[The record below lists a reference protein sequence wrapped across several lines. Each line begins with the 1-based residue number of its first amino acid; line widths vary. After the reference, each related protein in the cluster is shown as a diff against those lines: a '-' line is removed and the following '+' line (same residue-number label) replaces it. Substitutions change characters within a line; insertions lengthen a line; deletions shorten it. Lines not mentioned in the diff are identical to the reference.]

1 MSSKFLPDS
10 EALKKTDFRNP
21 SFDKSNKKSVLL
33 LLLSVAMLVVVFIP
47 WFCVGVEVEEVASV
61 KLRAF
66 GFQTWYGIVGGVLA
80 LIALA
85 GALYRHLSLSFCA
98 SVAAVL
104 VGIYALNT
112 YPAARLVV
120 DMDGDIKKGLKSMVS
135 SDNDRRSRDYY
146 DDDYYDDDYYYES
159 EASSGQKA
167 VAKLLLALEDGPK
180 FKVPAVMVQGV
191 AMLVETIDQNA
202 VYELI
207 EDNGGKEALDNIDII
222 NHRLGAILYL
232 IFAALAA
239 VIAYLLITRPNKKV
253 TMEQPVPT
261 ADDVTTLNV

>member
-47 WFCVGVEVEEVASV
+47 WFCVGVEVEDVASV

-98 SVAAVL
+98 SLAAVL

-112 YPAARLVV
+112 YPAARLVY
-120 DMDGDIKKGLKSMVS
+120 DIDGDIKKDLKSKVT
-135 SDNDRRSRDYY
+135 DNDRRSRDYY
-146 DDDYYDDDYYYES
+146 DDYYDD
-159 EASSGQKA
+159 
-167 VAKLLLALEDGPK
+167 
-180 FKVPAVMVQGV
+180 
-191 AMLVETIDQNA
+191 
-202 VYELI
+202 
-207 EDNGGKEALDNIDII
+207 
-222 NHRLGAILYL
+222 
-232 IFAALAA
+232 
-239 VIAYLLITRPNKKV
+239 
-253 TMEQPVPT
+253 
-261 ADDVTTLNV
+261 

>member
-112 YPAARLVV
+112 YPAARLVY
-120 DMDGDIKKGLKSMVS
+120 DMDGDIKKELKSKVR

-146 DDDYYDDDYYYES
+146 DDYYDDYYES
-159 EASSGQKA
+159 ETSSGEKA
-167 VAKLLLALEDGPK
+167 MAKFLLALEDGPK
-180 FKVPAVMVQGV
+180 FKVPAVVVQGV
-191 AMLVETIDQNA
+191 AMLVETIDQDA

-207 EDNGGKEALDNIDII
+207 EDNGGKEVLDNIDII

-239 VIAYLLITRPNKKV
+239 VIAYLLITRPNKEV

-261 ADDVTTLNV
+261 TDDVTTLNA

>member
-112 YPAARLVV
+112 YPAARLVY
-120 DMDGDIKKGLKSMVS
+120 DMDGDIKKELKSKVR

-146 DDDYYDDDYYYES
+146 DDYYDDYYES
-159 EASSGQKA
+159 ETSSGEKA
-167 VAKLLLALEDGPK
+167 MAKFLLALEDGPK
-180 FKVPAVMVQGV
+180 FKVPAVVVQGV
-191 AMLVETIDQNA
+191 AMLVETIDQDA

-207 EDNGGKEALDNIDII
+207 EDNGGKEVLDNIPEEKSGTIEFIDEDK
-222 NHRLGAILYL
+222 
-232 IFAALAA
+232 A
-239 VIAYLLITRPNKKV
+239 VFKEY
-253 TMEQPVPT
+253 EQ
-261 ADDVTTLNV
+261 

>member
-47 WFCVGVEVEEVASV
+47 WFCVGVEVEDVASV

-98 SVAAVL
+98 SLAAVL

-112 YPAARLVV
+112 YPAARLVY
-120 DMDGDIKKGLKSMVS
+120 DIDGDIKKDLKSKVT
-135 SDNDRRSRDYY
+135 DNDRRSRDYY
-146 DDDYYDDDYYYES
+146 DDYYDDYYES
-159 EASSGQKA
+159 EVSSGEKA
-167 VAKLLLALEDGPK
+167 MAKLLLALEDGPK
-180 FKVPAVMVQGV
+180 FKVPAVVVQGV
-191 AMLVETIDQNA
+191 AMLVETIDQDA

-207 EDNGGKEALDNIDII
+207 EDNGGKEVLDNIDII

-239 VIAYLLITRPNKKV
+239 VIAYLLITRPNKEV
-253 TMEQPVPT
+253 TMEHPVPT
-261 ADDVTTLNV
+261 ADDVTTLNA